1 MARKKINTR
10 EITLRIPEE
19 TVEIAEELAEFEG
32 LPLATWCTHI
42 VSQYC
47 RHKGMEVS
55 NQKASRVLERMLELM
70 ESEAFRIAN
79 QVSGGTVAP
88 PQRSKSAPNKDKAP
102 PSSPRKREAVT
113 P

>member
-19 TVEIAEELAEFEG
+19 TLEIAEELADFEG

-42 VSQYC
+42 VAQYC

-55 NQKASRVLERMLELM
+55 NQKASRVLESMLELM

-79 QVSGGTVAP
+79 EVSGGTVAP
-88 PQRSKSAPNKDKAP
+88 PQGFKSETGKKKAP
-102 PSSPRKREAVT
+102 PSRSGKREVAT